1 MAAREAQVA
10 AGGPGLGGLPG
21 LAGDAGHRLVVS
33 AVRHH
38 APHPRLA
45 VFFYFYFSAPGRK
58 IPPQTPTATS
68 HPVGQP
74 TRFLSPRPNTPLKG
88 AAFRE

>member
-45 VFFYFYFSAPGRK
+45 VFYFILQPLAGKYLLKPQPQPPNPSGSQQGSFPLAL
-58 IPPQTPTATS
+58 IPP
-68 HPVGQP
+68 
-74 TRFLSPRPNTPLKG
+74 
-88 AAFRE
+88 